1 MQKKAYILQLAI
13 LTSDLALPHK
23 TASVPAAVESIV
35 THNQAVHMGLKLRII
50 NYHALATII
59 KSDVERLTG
68 KPTTINTLV
77 VAIKRFSDSLVE
89 EEKKKL
95 PGLDVLRG
103 ATITLTSDVADVTIR
118 SKKSESHG
126 ILKKIVE
133 ISSQLDESPDLFKS
147 SSLIKLVANEKEYK
161 SLIRPELGKS
171 RIAKELMGLSK
182 LTLHLSPQAKRDSG
196 FSLYISELLYRQGIN
211 VIHSYID
218 EDTVI
223 LVNKGDAPRAYEIL
237 EQEILHSERKVAATM
252 LKAVRKNHSLR
263 QQ

>member
-1 MQKKAYILQLAI
+1 MVQ
-13 LTSDLALPHK
+13 LTSDQALPHK
-23 TASVPAAVESIV
+23 SASVPAAVESIV
-35 THNQAVHMGLKLRII
+35 THNQAIHMGLKLRII

-59 KSDVERLTG
+59 KSDAERLTG

-89 EEKKKL
+89 EENKKL
-95 PGLDVLRG
+95 PGQDVLRG
-103 ATITLTSDVADVTIR
+103 ATITLTSDIVDVTIR
-118 SKKSESHG
+118 SKKSEFPS

-133 ISSQLDESPDLFKS
+133 ISSQLDESLDLFKS
-147 SSLIKLVANEKEYK
+147 SNLLKLVASEKEYK

-171 RIAKELMGLSK
+171 RIAKESMGLSK
-182 LTLHLSPQAKRDSG
+182 LTLHLSPLAKRDSG

-237 EQEILHSERKVAATM
+237 EQEIMHSEHKVAGM
-252 LKAVRKNHSLR
+252 ILKPVRKNRSLR
-263 QQ
+263 